1 MKSVSDSILPGNV
14 QGWRGLMAEA
24 GRNLQAALGDKHRV
38 VIVGPANTGKST
50 LYNRLIQS
58 RADRQDVSPLPG
70 TTTAARLAD
79 SGLFALVDTP
89 GMDVAGPQGEAQ
101 REKAMSAVRQADYI
115 VLILDGSRPVGP
127 KQRALYLDLLGLRKP
142 MAVVLNKID
151 LVVNQREAVVDRTAR
166 ALDLPAEDILPI
178 SARGGIG
185 LSRLLVTIVSD
196 EPGLVAALGQA
207 MPEYRWQLAQTVIS
221 RSASAAAA
229 IALTPLPI
237 LSFIPLIGIQSLMAL
252 SIARIYGKRVT
263 LARARELL
271 FTFGMGVLGRTLFIE
286 LSKLGGPPGWVVSV
300 GVAAGMTVSTG
311 YAVATW
317 FERGERLPSAA
328 ILRVARAVAQNL
340 MGRLR
345 GGSRKTLRRQVGEAL
360 ETLPPRDLVTQSE
373 PTTPEHTP

>member
-142 MAVVLNKID
+142 MVVVLNKID